1 VGPFLGA
8 IPVILRNKRLL
19 LALAA
24 GTAISIPVITA
35 FSPVRWMLDA
45 QRLLLAPMIAVVEPC
60 IFARTPTK
68 PVPPDDLDLTCTR
81 PEGSAA
87 PLVESTL
94 SELAT
99 RTQGPGWELGYTL
112 PVPLLRLFHQQDGQW
127 VLDQGAIGR
136 YVRTLRDSPR
146 PAILYLFST
155 HFSQHAP
162 IEDPLQADPRNLS
175 ETPEGP
181 LGTDKYY
188 GDNIYNWSFATT
200 DNEITRR
207 RVQAIEGL
215 AAEICK
221 LGPEHVAKIRGVT
234 LLGELHHLF
243 PRFQD
248 GMGFAPP
255 YRVTDYS
262 EASRRGFRAFLRK
275 RYGTIA
281 ALNAELGTK
290 WASFAQVEP
299 PSKDVRT
306 TPLKDFTEHLDSY
319 AHGTVPI
326 TGWAYVPRR
335 AGDPRPLI
343 RIYRNG
349 EPIGSTPVRLGRQDV
364 LEAMPGFADADVGW
378 RFDLDF
384 RRLPPGLHQV
394 DILLEDKPGSLVHVG
409 TRRLGVMDWSQ
420 QPPQPMPQRPLPASR
435 PPGGAVK
442 TYVDLPTD
450 YSSYYYNPLAP
461 LWHEFR
467 GQQVV
472 SYLEHFAAVVQ
483 STCLGATGIYTHQIN
498 PHSNPGWDENKY
510 AVDASLKKL
519 PGLNLGISLYGE
531 PTYGDS
537 FLERLQFE
545 HHVRYGITEFHPLKA
560 MKADEVRQMLDAHA
574 HRGASFV
581 SFFLE
586 PRWHGKLMVRN
597 HNLFSFDPDNPR
609 YGSARLY
616 QSIKEVLAGPAPGAR

>member
-1 VGPFLGA
+1 LGA
-8 IPVILRNKRLL
+8 IPVIQRNERLL
-19 LALAA
+19 FALAA
-24 GTAISIPVITA
+24 GSALSIAVVTQ
-35 FSPVRWMLDA
+35 FSPVRWMLDS
-45 QRLLLAPMIAVVEPC
+45 QRLLLAPMIAIVEPC
-60 IFARTPTK
+60 IFARTPTT

-81 PEGSAA
+81 AEGSAA

-94 SELAT
+94 SELSA
-99 RTQGPGWELGYTL
+99 RARGPGWELGYTL

-155 HFSQHAP
+155 HFGQRAP

-175 ETPEGP
+175 ATPDGP
-181 LGTDKYY
+181 LATDKYY
-188 GDNIYNWSFATT
+188 GDNVYSWSFATT

-221 LGPEHVAKIRGVT
+221 LGPDHVAKIRGVT

-262 EASRRGFRAFLRK
+262 EASRRGFRAFLRQ
-275 RYGTIA
+275 RYGTVE
-281 ALNAELGTK
+281 ALNRDLGAS
-290 WASFAQVEP
+290 WSSFAEIEP

-306 TPLKDFTEHLDSY
+306 TPLKHFTEHLDSY
-319 AHGTVPI
+319 AHGTLPI
-326 TGWAYVPRR
+326 TGWAHVQRSP
-335 AGDPRPLI
+335 GDPQPLV

-349 EPIGSTPVRLGRQDV
+349 EPIGSAPVHLGRQDV
-364 LEAMPGFADADVGW
+364 LEAMPGFEDADVGW

-384 RRLPPGLHQV
+384 RHLPPGLHQI
-394 DILLEDKPGSLVHVG
+394 DILLEDRPGSLYKIG
-409 TRRLGVMDWSQ
+409 TRRVGVMDWTQ
-420 QPPQPMPQRPLPASR
+420 QPPQPMPQRPLPESR

-442 TYVDLPTD
+442 TYLDLPADFT
-450 YSSYYYNPLAP
+450 SYYYNPLAP

-467 GQQVV
+467 GAQVV
-472 SYLEHFAAVVQ
+472 AYLEHIGAVVQ
-483 STCLGATGIYTHQIN
+483 RTCLGSTDIYTHQIN
-498 PHSNPGWDENKY
+498 PFSNPGWDENKY

-519 PGLNLGISLYGE
+519 PGLNLGVSLYGE

-537 FLERLQFE
+537 FLDRLRSER
-545 HHVRYGITEFHPLKA
+545 HVRYGITEFHPLKP
-560 MKADEVRQMLDAHA
+560 MKPDEVRQMLDMHR
-574 HRGASFV
+574 HRGASFL

-586 PRWHGKLMVRN
+586 PRWNGKLMVRD
-597 HNLFSFDPDNPR
+597 HNLFSLDPDNPR
-609 YGSARLY
+609 FGSAPLY
-616 QSIKEVLAGPAPGAR
+616 QSFKDVLARPDPGSR